1 MTRQVVI
8 LCGPPGAGKTTAAV
22 QSGLAIYD
30 RDDPHWHSEKHFTNA
45 LALIAADPNAQAVV
59 IRSGATS
66 SARARA
72 AAMVNATH
80 VFLMVADQ
88 RELVSRIRKRDRND
102 AVQTIAGVTKWFKQH
117 DRRDG
122 VPTFRGWDQITE
134 PDLGSFS
141 EDW

>member
-1 MTRQVVI
+1 
-8 LCGPPGAGKTTAAV
+8 
-22 QSGLAIYD
+22 LAIYD
-30 RDDPHWHSEKHFTNA
+30 RDDPQWLSEKQFTNA
-45 LALIAADPNAQAVV
+45 LAMIAADPDAHVVV

-66 SARARA
+66 SARGRA

-80 VFLMVADQ
+80 VFLLTADQ

-102 AVQTIAGVTKWFKQH
+102 ALQTIAGVAKWFKQH

-122 VPTFRGWDQITE
+122 VPTFRGWDAIKE